1 MNNDIDGDSDNDYV
15 PYRQI
20 HKSIYTNCLFRAL
33 HLGVSRF
40 RSRSP
45 VIILHTHITSAA
57 VAKAAAARKTF
68 VDTQV
73 NLSELLYH
81 SYTNIPPI
89 LYENCHSHTAYLR
102 SITLSLAGN
111 FNKTLSGVCETQ

>member
-1 MNNDIDGDSDNDYV
+1 MTTYHTDKYTKVYI
-15 PYRQI
+15 QI
-20 HKSIYTNCLFRAL
+20 ACFVHYIWVFLVLDPAL
-33 HLGVSRF
+33 LLLSY
-40 RSRSP
+40 
-45 VIILHTHITSAA
+45 THITSAA